1 MYQGNVFTCFF
12 FFKGVVYNIGFLL
25 NKLLAIN
32 TEYVKII
39 VDSTVFTKN
48 GRARK

>member
-1 MYQGNVFTCFF
+1 MI
-12 FFKGVVYNIGFLL
+12 YNITFLL

-32 TEYVKII
+32 AEYAKII

>member
-1 MYQGNVFTCFF
+1 MYSSVFSL
-12 FFKGVVYNIGFLL
+12 FKNMIYNIAFLL
-25 NKLLAIN
+25 NKLLATN
-32 TEYVKII
+32 AEYVKII